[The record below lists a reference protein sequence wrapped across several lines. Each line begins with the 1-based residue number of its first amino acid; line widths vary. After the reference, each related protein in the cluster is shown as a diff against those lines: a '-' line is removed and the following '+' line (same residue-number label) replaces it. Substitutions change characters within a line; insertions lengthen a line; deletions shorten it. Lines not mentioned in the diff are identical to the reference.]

1 MKRKNS
7 VIVRSRVHGAAAGTA
22 MSVDAT
28 ELFRGD
34 QPFAYSDHA
43 CDTGSNT

>member
-7 VIVRSRVHGAAAGTA
+7 VIFRSRVHGAAAGTA
-22 MSVDAT
+22 ISVDAT

-34 QPFAYSDHA
+34 QPLAFSDHA
-43 CDTGSNT
+43 CDTG